1 MSTIKKKSYQPPT
14 IVVVCIDDVLP
25 LLAGSTLDVTI
36 ENDNID
42 ITDQDAPMMDL
53 GSLGFE

>member
-1 MSTIKKKSYQPPT
+1 MTTIKKKSYQPPT
-14 IVVVCIDDVLP
+14 IEVVCIDDVLP